1 MKTPRSGLM
10 LGLLSG
16 LLLGSMARAQEG
28 SAPVTGAQPGI
39 HRFTAYVHTGLSL
52 YLSDFRTTGGVGGGI
67 GVRDTL
73 YDRYIL
79 QADARYLLGLGNAV
93 ELRAGAGIQRQGT
106 WTPAALVMLT
116 GLIGN
121 GMRFM
126 TPERSTPPVGPAL
139 TVGLQL
145 APLRFTHSGT
155 QLSLF
160 QLGVGVGSEWPG
172 RGMSYQLTL
181 LEAGTSF

>member
-1 MKTPRSGLM
+1 M

-16 LLLGSMARAQEG
+16 LLSGSMAGAQEDAAPLT
-28 SAPVTGAQPGI
+28 SAAPGV
-39 HRFTAYVHTGLSL
+39 HRLTAYVHSGLSL
-52 YLSDFRTTGGVGGGI
+52 YLSDFRTTGGIGGGI

-93 ELRAGAGIQRQGT
+93 EVRAGAGLQRQGT

-116 GLIGN
+116 GLVGN

-126 TPERSTPPVGPAL
+126 TPERSTPPQGPAL

-145 APLRFTHSGT
+145 APLRFTQSGT
-155 QLSLF
+155 QFSLF
-160 QLGVGVGSEWPG
+160 ELGIGVGSEWPG

>member
-1 MKTPRSGLM
+1 MKTRCSGFR
-10 LGLLSG
+10 LGLWLG
-16 LLLGSMARAQEG
+16 LLLGSTASAQEDA
-28 SAPVTGAQPGI
+28 APAKPGA
-39 HRFTAYVHTGLSL
+39 HRITAYVHSGLGL
-52 YLSDFRTTGGVGGGI
+52 FLSDFRTMGGIGGGL
-67 GVRDTL
+67 GVRDTVNE
-73 YDRYIL
+73 RFIF

-106 WTPAALVMLT
+106 WTPAALVMIS
-116 GLIGN
+116 GRAGG

-126 TPERSTPPVGPAL
+126 TSARSTPVVAPAL

-155 QLSLF
+155 QFSLF
-160 QLGVGVGSEWPG
+160 ELGVGVGSEWPG
-172 RGMSYQLTL
+172 RGVSMHLTL